1 MGKKQDDS
9 IGKEENCSEVK
20 EGRETV
26 FGKEQLLSS
35 KKYAE
40 QHDILSALL
49 TDTRMYTFSEVD
61 RLVKDYMKGQVK

>member
-1 MGKKQDDS
+1 MGKKQD
-9 IGKEENCSEVK
+9 IEEMKEN
-20 EGRETV
+20 RETV

-49 TDTRMYTFSEVD
+49 ADARMYTFSEVD
-61 RLVKDYMKGQVK
+61 KLVEDYMKGQVK